1 VITRRKLLDRKVG
14 HRDARLFVI
23 AVEGEKTEAR
33 YFAALEER
41 AVVHPSRVKLHVLPA
56 SEGRSAPSHVLERL
70 DGAAREL
77 RLQDFD
83 ETWLVIDR
91 DRWTDKM
98 LAEVATGARQ
108 REHQLAV
115 SNPCFEL
122 WLLLHVSDAGEAGT
136 CDEYAGRFRAAVGG
150 WSKTGPMPERL
161 DAAAV
166 RAAITR
172 ADALDDG
179 ASDGWPQAIGTHVHR
194 LVRRLLEI
202 APGADQPR

>member
-1 VITRRKLLDRKVG
+1 MITRRKLLDRKVG

-41 AVVHPSRVKLHVLPA
+41 AIVHPSRVKLHVLPA
-56 SEGRSAPSHVLERL
+56 TDGRSAPRHVLERL
-70 DGAAREL
+70 DRAAREL
-77 RLQDFD
+77 ALQDFD

-122 WLLLHVSDAGEAGT
+122 WLLLHVSDAGEAAS
-136 CDEYAGRFRAAVGG
+136 CDEYGDRFRAVVGG
-150 WSKTGPMPERL
+150 WSKTGPMPAAL

-166 RAAITR
+166 REGVTR
-172 ADALDDG
+172 AEALDDG
-179 ASDGWPQAIGTHVHR
+179 AQGGWPQAIGTHVHR
-194 LVRRLLEI
+194 LVKRLLAI
-202 APGADQPR
+202 APGR

>member
-1 VITRRKLLDRKVG
+1 MITRRKLVDRKVG

-41 AVVHPSRVKLHVLPA
+41 AVIDPRRVKLHVLPTEA
-56 SEGRSAPSHVLERL
+56 GRSAPHHVLERL
-70 DGAAREL
+70 DDFAKEL
-77 RLQDFD
+77 ALQDFD

-91 DRWTDKM
+91 DRWKDKR
-98 LAEVATGARQ
+98 LAEVATGAGQ
-108 REHQLAV
+108 RGHALAV

-122 WLLLHVSDAGEAGT
+122 WLLLHVTADTSGLAT
-136 CDEYAGRFRAAVGG
+136 CDHCGDRFRAAAGG
-150 WSKTGPMPERL
+150 WSKTGPMPAAI
-161 DAAAV
+161 DGAAV
-166 RAAITR
+166 RAAIAR

-179 ASDGWPQAIGTHVHR
+179 ASGGWPQSIGTRVHR

-202 APGADQPR
+202 APGR